1 MSKKRTGLLIALGAM
16 IGAAAA
22 GIAYYL
28 QYKSFNDEL
37 DKDFHDYEE
46 EDGPGGERK
55 DEPVPCQEA
64 AGRNYITLDSAKCRT
79 EEEPLPTSDTEE
91 AAQSAC
97 PAAGE
102 KAVLHTAHVVEE
114 EAACPADAEKAKAFP
129 SADDAKE
136 AVRPVTDM
144 TVEEDTEGG
153 TI

>member
-1 MSKKRTGLLIALGAM
+1 MSRKRTGLLIALGAM

-46 EDGPGGERK
+46 EDGPGEERK

-64 AGRNYITLDSAKCRT
+64 AGRNYITLDSVKCRT

-102 KAVLHTAHVVEE
+102 KSRFAHSP
-114 EAACPADAEKAKAFP
+114 CRGRGSCLPGRCRKRKSFP
-129 SADDAKE
+129 
-136 AVRPVTDM
+136 VC
-144 TVEEDTEGG
+144 
-153 TI
+153 